1 MKFNARNTTLFTIAV
16 LIVEFV
22 LVPYGYFLVFP
33 LMEGSNYFLG
43 LLLLSLPRVV
53 LVLGVVLLMKKLGG
67 LPLWTASLIY
77 AAVLAVKFFV
87 SEIYIQSGNAYAL
100 GTAVLPYA
108 IGLVLLVVGALLLW
122 PRDGKLLKGPAV

>member
-33 LMEGSNYFLG
+33 LMEGSNYLVG
-43 LLLLSLPRVV
+43 LLLLSLPRIV
-53 LVLGVVLLMKKLGG
+53 LVLCVVLLMKKLGG
-67 LPLWTASLIY
+67 LPLWVASFIY
-77 AAVLAVKFFV
+77 AAILAVKFFI

-108 IGLVLLVVGALLLW
+108 IGLILLVVGALLLW